1 MLNAT
6 RHGLILSMKDNF
18 RAGFVTLIGKPN
30 VGKSTLI
37 NQLIGEKIA
46 IVSARPQTTRNV
58 IKGIVT
64 FDEAQV
70 IFLDTPGII
79 SLNKTRTLVDRH
91 IVGEALKSLEGVDLI
106 VIVVEPFS
114 ISEEDRFILQ
124 KLKKINKPTFLVINK
139 IDKIKESQLE
149 SLKEGY
155 SDLFLFSRIIP
166 ISAKKGTNL
175 SIFMGEIIQHLP
187 YHSIYYPS
195 DFITDQPERILV
207 SELIREKIFILT
219 RAEIPYSTMVKVSQ
233 FEEREEG
240 PIYIRV
246 IIYVEQKSQKGILI
260 GKSGKMIK
268 EIGSL
273 ARKEIEKRLGC
284 QVYLDLWVAV
294 KKNWRRQKK
303 SLKEMGYAL

>member
-1 MLNAT
+1 
-6 RHGLILSMKDNF
+6 MKDNF

-30 VGKSTLI
+30 VGKSTLL
-37 NQLIGEKIA
+37 NQLVGEKIA
-46 IVSARPQTTRNV
+46 IVSPRPQTTRNV

-91 IVGEALKSLEGVDLI
+91 IIEEALRSLEGIDLI
-106 VIVVEPFS
+106 AIVVEPFS
-114 ISEEDRFILQ
+114 ISEEDKFILQ
-124 KLKKINKPTFLVINK
+124 KLKKINKPAFLVINK

-149 SLKEGY
+149 SLKEDY

-166 ISAKKGTNL
+166 ISAKKGSNL

-233 FEEREEG
+233 FEERKEG

>member
-1 MLNAT
+1 M
-6 RHGLILSMKDNF
+6 RDNF
-18 RAGFVTLIGKPN
+18 KAGFVTLIGKPN

-46 IVSARPQTTRNV
+46 IVSPRPQTTRNV

-91 IVGEALKSLEGVDLI
+91 IVEEALRSLEGIDLI
-106 VIVVEPFS
+106 AIVVEPFS
-114 ISEEDRFILQ
+114 ICEEDKFILQ
-124 KLKKINKPTFLVINK
+124 KLKKINKPAFLVINK

-149 SLKEGY
+149 SLTKGY

-195 DFITDQPERILV
+195 EFITDQPERILV

-219 RAEIPYSTMVKVSQ
+219 RAEIPYSTMVKVTQ
-233 FEEREEG
+233 FEEREKG

-246 IIYVEQKSQKGILI
+246 VIHVEQKSQKGILI

-284 QVYLDLWVAV
+284 QVYLDVWVAV

-303 SLKEMGYAL
+303 SLKEMGYTL

>member
-1 MLNAT
+1 M
-6 RHGLILSMKDNF
+6 RDNF

-46 IVSARPQTTRNV
+46 IVSPRPQTTRNV

-91 IVGEALKSLEGVDLI
+91 IIEEALRSLEGIDLI
-106 VIVVEPFS
+106 AIVVEPFS
-114 ISEEDRFILQ
+114 ICEEDKFILQ
-124 KLKKINKPTFLVINK
+124 KLKEINKPAFLVINK

-149 SLKEGY
+149 SLKKGY

-246 IIYVEQKSQKGILI
+246 VIYVEQKSQKGILI

>member
-1 MLNAT
+1 M
-6 RHGLILSMKDNF
+6 RDNF
-18 RAGFVTLIGKPN
+18 KAGFVTLIGKPN

-46 IVSARPQTTRNV
+46 IVSPRPQTTRNV

-91 IVGEALKSLEGVDLI
+91 IVEEALRSLEGIDLI
-106 VIVVEPFS
+106 AIVVEPFS
-114 ISEEDRFILQ
+114 ICEEDKFILQ
-124 KLKKINKPTFLVINK
+124 KLKKINKPAFLVINK

-149 SLKEGY
+149 SLTKGY

-195 DFITDQPERILV
+195 EFITDQPERILV

-219 RAEIPYSTMVKVSQ
+219 RAEIPYSTMVKVTQ
-233 FEEREEG
+233 FEERKKG

-246 IIYVEQKSQKGILI
+246 VIHVEQKSQKGILI

-284 QVYLDLWVAV
+284 QVYLDVWVAV

-303 SLKEMGYAL
+303 SLKEMGYTL

>member
-1 MLNAT
+1 
-6 RHGLILSMKDNF
+6 MKNNF
-18 RAGFVTLIGKPN
+18 KAGFVTLIGKPN

-46 IVSARPQTTRNV
+46 IVSPRPQTTRNI

-79 SLNKTRTLVDRH
+79 SFNKTRTLVDRH
-91 IVGEALKSLEGVDLI
+91 IVGEALKSLEGTDI
-106 VIVVEPFS
+106 IAIMVEPFS
-114 ISEEDRFILQ
+114 IYEEDKFVLQ
-124 KLKKINKPTFLVINK
+124 KLKKLNKPVFLIINK

-149 SLKEGY
+149 SLKKNY
-155 SDLFLFSRIIP
+155 LDLFLFDRIIP
-166 ISAKKGTNL
+166 VSAKKGTNL
-175 SIFMGEIIQHLP
+175 SILMGEIIQRLP

-195 DFITDQPERILV
+195 EFITDQPERILV
-207 SELIREKIFILT
+207 SELVREKIFILT

-233 FEEREEG
+233 FEERERG

-246 IIYVEQKSQKGILI
+246 VIYVEQKSQKGILI
-260 GKSGKMIK
+260 GNSGKMIK

-284 QVYLDLWVAV
+284 HVYLDLWVGV
-294 KKNWRRQKK
+294 KKNWRRQKQ
-303 SLKEMGYAL
+303 SFKEMGYPS

>member
-1 MLNAT
+1 MRFEFLA
-6 RHGLILSMKDNF
+6 IMKNNF
-18 RAGFVTLIGKPN
+18 KAGFVTLIGKPN

-46 IVSARPQTTRNV
+46 IVSPRPQTTRNI

-91 IVGEALKSLEGVDLI
+91 IVQEALKSLEGTDI
-106 VIVVEPFS
+106 IAIMVEPFS
-114 ISEEDRFILQ
+114 IYEEDRFVLE
-124 KLKKINKPTFLVINK
+124 KLKKLNKPAFLIINK

-149 SLKEGY
+149 SLKKNY
-155 SDLFLFSRIIP
+155 LDLFLFNRIIP
-166 ISAKKGTNL
+166 VSAKKGTNL
-175 SIFMGEIIQHLP
+175 SILMGEIIQRLP
-187 YHSIYYPS
+187 YHSIYYPG
-195 DFITDQPERILV
+195 DFTTDQPERILV
-207 SELIREKIFILT
+207 SELVREKIFILT

-246 IIYVEQKSQKGILI
+246 VIYVEQKSQKGILI
-260 GKSGKMIK
+260 GNSGKMIK
-268 EIGSL
+268 KIGSL

-284 QVYLDLWVAV
+284 HVYLDLWVGV

-303 SLKEMGYAL
+303 SFKEMGYTL

>member
-1 MLNAT
+1 
-6 RHGLILSMKDNF
+6 MKDNF

-114 ISEEDRFILQ
+114 ISEEDKFILQ
-124 KLKKINKPTFLVINK
+124 KLKKINKPVFLVINK

-187 YHSIYYPS
+187 YHCIYYPS
-195 DFITDQPERILV
+195 EFITDQPERILV

>member
-1 MLNAT
+1 
-6 RHGLILSMKDNF
+6 MKDNF

>member
-1 MLNAT
+1 
-6 RHGLILSMKDNF
+6 
-18 RAGFVTLIGKPN
+18 
-30 VGKSTLI
+30 
-37 NQLIGEKIA
+37 
-46 IVSARPQTTRNV
+46 
-58 IKGIVT
+58 
-64 FDEAQV
+64 
-70 IFLDTPGII
+70 
-79 SLNKTRTLVDRH
+79 
-91 IVGEALKSLEGVDLI
+91 
-106 VIVVEPFS
+106 
-114 ISEEDRFILQ
+114 
-124 KLKKINKPTFLVINK
+124 
-139 IDKIKESQLE
+139 
-149 SLKEGY
+149 
-155 SDLFLFSRIIP
+155 
-166 ISAKKGTNL
+166 
-175 SIFMGEIIQHLP
+175 MGEIIQHLP

-233 FEEREEG
+233 FEERKEG